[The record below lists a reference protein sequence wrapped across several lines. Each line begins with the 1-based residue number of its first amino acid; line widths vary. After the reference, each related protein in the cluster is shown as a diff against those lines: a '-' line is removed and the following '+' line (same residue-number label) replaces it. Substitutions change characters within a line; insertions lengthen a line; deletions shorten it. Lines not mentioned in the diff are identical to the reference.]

1 MVRKG
6 IYQIRIMKQHLA
18 FKCNS
23 VKRIIRKD
31 HLQINRKGQIK
42 LEGSVINQ
50 ICASMESF
58 FDTEKKIGD
67 YIVRNPKK
75 VVDMTV
81 GELAK
86 ACGVSEASVS
96 RFCKRIELKGF
107 HHLKISLAR
116 ELVDAQD
123 DGEISGH
130 ISVDD
135 MEGSLRGIL
144 SNKMEELRQTVAMMD
159 REELKK
165 VLELINNADTV
176 LIAAVGNTI
185 PVAMDGAYKLN
196 QIGIRAVSTP
206 IWETELGYSYNLTD
220 RDVVIAI
227 SNSGEST
234 GVIQILEAAQSR
246 GAVTISI
253 TNNARSS
260 VAELSTY
267 HITTATREKLFLD
280 GYCFSRVSATMVIEI
295 IYLLLASMRKESY
308 ESIVRHEQA
317 MAYTKE

>member
-1 MVRKG
+1 M
-6 IYQIRIMKQHLA
+6 
-18 FKCNS
+18 
-23 VKRIIRKD
+23 
-31 HLQINRKGQIK
+31 
-42 LEGSVINQ
+42 EGSVINQ
-50 ICASMESF
+50 ICASMDSF

-86 ACGVSEASVS
+86 ECGVSEASVS

-116 ELVDAQD
+116 ELVDAKD

-144 SNKMEELRQTVAMMD
+144 SNKMEELRQTVAMID
-159 REELKK
+159 SEELKK
-165 VLELINNADTV
+165 ILDVINNADTV
-176 LIAAVGNTI
+176 FMAAVGNTI

-196 QIGIRAVSTP
+196 QIGIRAMSTP

-220 RDVVIAI
+220 KDVVVAI

-234 GVIQILEAAQSR
+234 GVIQILEAAKSR

>member
-1 MVRKG
+1 M
-6 IYQIRIMKQHLA
+6 
-18 FKCNS
+18 
-23 VKRIIRKD
+23 
-31 HLQINRKGQIK
+31 
-42 LEGSVINQ
+42 EGSVINQ
-50 ICASMESF
+50 ICASMDSF

-86 ACGVSEASVS
+86 ECGVSEASVS

-116 ELVDAQD
+116 ELVDAKD

-144 SNKMEELRQTVAMMD
+144 SNKMEELRQTVAMID

-165 VLELINNADTV
+165 ILDVINNADTV
-176 LIAAVGNTI
+176 LMAAVGNTI

-196 QIGIRAVSTP
+196 QIGIRAMSTP

-220 RDVVIAI
+220 KDIVVAI

-234 GVIQILEAAQSR
+234 GVIQVLEAAKSR
-246 GAVTISI
+246 GAVAISI

-308 ESIVRHEQA
+308 ESIVRHEHA
-317 MAYTKE
+317 MVYTKE

>member
-1 MVRKG
+1 M
-6 IYQIRIMKQHLA
+6 
-18 FKCNS
+18 
-23 VKRIIRKD
+23 
-31 HLQINRKGQIK
+31 
-42 LEGSVINQ
+42 EGSVINQ
-50 ICASMESF
+50 ICASMDSF

-86 ACGVSEASVS
+86 ECGVSEASVS

-116 ELVDAQD
+116 ELVDAKD

-144 SNKMEELRQTVAMMD
+144 SNKMEELRQTVAMID

-165 VLELINNADTV
+165 ILDVINNADTM
-176 LIAAVGNTI
+176 LMAAVGNTI

-196 QIGIRAVSTP
+196 QIGIRAMSTP

-220 RDVVIAI
+220 KDVVVAI

-234 GVIQILEAAQSR
+234 GVIQILEAAKSR
-246 GAVTISI
+246 GAVAISI

>member
-1 MVRKG
+1 M
-6 IYQIRIMKQHLA
+6 
-18 FKCNS
+18 
-23 VKRIIRKD
+23 
-31 HLQINRKGQIK
+31 
-42 LEGSVINQ
+42 EGSVINQ
-50 ICASMESF
+50 ICASMDSF

-86 ACGVSEASVS
+86 ECGVSEASVS

-116 ELVDAQD
+116 ELVDAKD

-144 SNKMEELRQTVAMMD
+144 SNKMEELRQTVAMID

-165 VLELINNADTV
+165 ILGVINNADTV
-176 LIAAVGNTI
+176 LMAAVGNTI

-196 QIGIRAVSTP
+196 QIGIRAMSTP

-220 RDVVIAI
+220 KDVVVAI

-234 GVIQILEAAQSR
+234 GVIQMLEAAKSR
-246 GAVTISI
+246 GAVAISI

-267 HITTATREKLFLD
+267 HITTATREKIFLD

>member
-1 MVRKG
+1 M
-6 IYQIRIMKQHLA
+6 
-18 FKCNS
+18 
-23 VKRIIRKD
+23 
-31 HLQINRKGQIK
+31 
-42 LEGSVINQ
+42 EGAVINQ
-50 ICASMESF
+50 ICAFMDSF

-86 ACGVSEASVS
+86 ECGVSEASVS
-96 RFCKRIELKGF
+96 RFCKRIELKEF

-116 ELVDAQD
+116 ELVDAKD
-123 DGEISGH
+123 DGEMSGH

-144 SNKMEELRQTVAMMD
+144 SNKMEELRQTVAMID

-165 VLELINNADTV
+165 
-176 LIAAVGNTI
+176 
-185 PVAMDGAYKLN
+185 
-196 QIGIRAVSTP
+196 
-206 IWETELGYSYNLTD
+206 
-220 RDVVIAI
+220 
-227 SNSGEST
+227 
-234 GVIQILEAAQSR
+234 ILEAAKR
-246 GAVTISI
+246 CGAVAISI

-260 VAELSTY
+260 VAEISTY

-295 IYLLLASMRKESY
+295 IYLLLVSMRKESY

>member
-1 MVRKG
+1 M
-6 IYQIRIMKQHLA
+6 
-18 FKCNS
+18 
-23 VKRIIRKD
+23 
-31 HLQINRKGQIK
+31 
-42 LEGSVINQ
+42 EESVINQ
-50 ICASMESF
+50 ICASMDSF

-86 ACGVSEASVS
+86 ECGVSEASVS

-116 ELVDAQD
+116 ELVDAKD

-159 REELKK
+159 SEELKK
-165 VLELINNADTV
+165 ILDVINNADTV
-176 LIAAVGNTI
+176 LMAAVGNTI

-196 QIGIRAVSTP
+196 QIGIRAMSTP

-220 RDVVIAI
+220 KDVVVAI

-234 GVIQILEAAQSR
+234 GVIQILEAAKSR

>member
-1 MVRKG
+1 M
-6 IYQIRIMKQHLA
+6 
-18 FKCNS
+18 
-23 VKRIIRKD
+23 
-31 HLQINRKGQIK
+31 
-42 LEGSVINQ
+42 EGSVINQ
-50 ICASMESF
+50 ICASMDSF

-86 ACGVSEASVS
+86 ECGVSEASVS

-116 ELVDAQD
+116 ELVDAKD

-159 REELKK
+159 SEELKK
-165 VLELINNADTV
+165 ILDVINNADTV
-176 LIAAVGNTI
+176 LMAAVGNTI

-196 QIGIRAVSTP
+196 QIGIRAMSTP

-220 RDVVIAI
+220 KDVVVAI

-234 GVIQILEAAQSR
+234 GVIQILEAAKSR
-246 GAVTISI
+246 GGVAISI

>member
-1 MVRKG
+1 M
-6 IYQIRIMKQHLA
+6 
-18 FKCNS
+18 
-23 VKRIIRKD
+23 
-31 HLQINRKGQIK
+31 
-42 LEGSVINQ
+42 EGSVINQ
-50 ICASMESF
+50 ICASMDSF

-86 ACGVSEASVS
+86 ECGVSEASVS

-116 ELVDAQD
+116 ELVDAKD

-144 SNKMEELRQTVAMMD
+144 SNKMEELRQTVAMID

-165 VLELINNADTV
+165 ILDVINNADTV
-176 LIAAVGNTI
+176 LMAAVGNTI

-196 QIGIRAVSTP
+196 QIGIRAMSTP

-220 RDVVIAI
+220 KDVVVAI

-234 GVIQILEAAQSR
+234 GVIQILEAAKSR
-246 GAVTISI
+246 GAVAISI

-317 MAYTKE
+317 MTYTKE

>member
-1 MVRKG
+1 M
-6 IYQIRIMKQHLA
+6 
-18 FKCNS
+18 
-23 VKRIIRKD
+23 
-31 HLQINRKGQIK
+31 
-42 LEGSVINQ
+42 EGSVINQ
-50 ICASMESF
+50 ICASMDSF

-67 YIVRNPKK
+67 YIVRNPKM

-86 ACGVSEASVS
+86 ECGVSEASVS

-144 SNKMEELRQTVAMMD
+144 SNKMEELRQTVAMID

-165 VLELINNADTV
+165 
-176 LIAAVGNTI
+176 
-185 PVAMDGAYKLN
+185 
-196 QIGIRAVSTP
+196 
-206 IWETELGYSYNLTD
+206 
-220 RDVVIAI
+220 
-227 SNSGEST
+227 
-234 GVIQILEAAQSR
+234 ILEAAKSR
-246 GAVTISI
+246 GAVAISI

>member
-1 MVRKG
+1 M
-6 IYQIRIMKQHLA
+6 
-18 FKCNS
+18 
-23 VKRIIRKD
+23 
-31 HLQINRKGQIK
+31 
-42 LEGSVINQ
+42 EGSVINQ
-50 ICASMESF
+50 ICVSMDSF

-86 ACGVSEASVS
+86 ECGVSEASVS

-116 ELVDAQD
+116 ELVDAKD

-144 SNKMEELRQTVAMMD
+144 SNKMEELRQTVAMID

-165 VLELINNADTV
+165 ILDVINNADTV
-176 LIAAVGNTI
+176 LMAAVGNTI

-196 QIGIRAVSTP
+196 QIGIRAMSTP

-220 RDVVIAI
+220 KDVVVAI

-234 GVIQILEAAQSR
+234 GVIRILEAAKSR
-246 GAVTISI
+246 GAVAISI

>member
-1 MVRKG
+1 M
-6 IYQIRIMKQHLA
+6 
-18 FKCNS
+18 
-23 VKRIIRKD
+23 
-31 HLQINRKGQIK
+31 
-42 LEGSVINQ
+42 EGSVINQ
-50 ICASMESF
+50 ICASMDSF

-86 ACGVSEASVS
+86 ECCVSEASVS

-144 SNKMEELRQTVAMMD
+144 SNKMEELRQTVAMID
-159 REELKK
+159 REDLKK
-165 VLELINNADTV
+165 ILDVINNADTV
-176 LIAAVGNTI
+176 LMAAVGNTI
-185 PVAMDGAYKLN
+185 PVAMDGAYKFN
-196 QIGIRAVSTP
+196 QIGIRAMSTP

-220 RDVVIAI
+220 KDVVVAI

-234 GVIQILEAAQSR
+234 GVIQILEAAKSR
-246 GAVTISI
+246 GAVAISI
-253 TNNARSS
+253 TNNDRSS

>member
-1 MVRKG
+1 M
-6 IYQIRIMKQHLA
+6 
-18 FKCNS
+18 
-23 VKRIIRKD
+23 
-31 HLQINRKGQIK
+31 
-42 LEGSVINQ
+42 EGSVINQ
-50 ICASMESF
+50 ICASMDSF

-86 ACGVSEASVS
+86 ECGVSEASVS

-116 ELVDAQD
+116 ELVDAKD

-144 SNKMEELRQTVAMMD
+144 SNKMEELRQTVAMID
-159 REELKK
+159 REKLKK
-165 VLELINNADTV
+165 ILDVINNADTV
-176 LIAAVGNTI
+176 LMAAVGNTI

-196 QIGIRAVSTP
+196 QIGIRAMSTP

-220 RDVVIAI
+220 KDIVVAI

-234 GVIQILEAAQSR
+234 GVIQILEAAKSR

>member
-1 MVRKG
+1 M
-6 IYQIRIMKQHLA
+6 
-18 FKCNS
+18 
-23 VKRIIRKD
+23 
-31 HLQINRKGQIK
+31 
-42 LEGSVINQ
+42 EGSVINQ
-50 ICASMESF
+50 ICASMDSF

-67 YIVRNPKK
+67 YIVRNPRQ

-86 ACGVSEASVS
+86 ECGVSEASVS

-116 ELVDAQD
+116 ELVDAKD
-123 DGEISGH
+123 EGEISGH

-135 MEGSLRGIL
+135 IDGSLRGIL
-144 SNKMEELRQTVAMMD
+144 SNKMEELRQTVAMID

-165 VLELINNADTV
+165 ILDVINNADTV
-176 LIAAVGNTI
+176 LMAAVGNTI

-206 IWETELGYSYNLTD
+206 IWETELGYSYNMTGK
-220 RDVVIAI
+220 DVVIAI

-234 GVIQILEAAQSR
+234 GVIQILEAAKSC

-253 TNNARSS
+253 TNSDKSS
-260 VAELSTY
+260 VAEMSTY

-280 GYCFSRVSATMVIEI
+280 GYCFSRVSATMVVEM

>member
-1 MVRKG
+1 M
-6 IYQIRIMKQHLA
+6 
-18 FKCNS
+18 
-23 VKRIIRKD
+23 
-31 HLQINRKGQIK
+31 
-42 LEGSVINQ
+42 EGSVINQ
-50 ICASMESF
+50 ICASMDSF

-86 ACGVSEASVS
+86 ECGVSEASVS

-116 ELVDAQD
+116 ELVDAKD

-159 REELKK
+159 SEELKK
-165 VLELINNADTV
+165 ILDVINNADTV
-176 LIAAVGNTI
+176 LMAAVGNTI

-196 QIGIRAVSTP
+196 QIGIRAMSTP

-220 RDVVIAI
+220 KDVVVAI

-234 GVIQILEAAQSR
+234 GVIQILEAAKSR
-246 GAVTISI
+246 GAVAISI

-317 MAYTKE
+317 MTYTKE

>member
-1 MVRKG
+1 M
-6 IYQIRIMKQHLA
+6 
-18 FKCNS
+18 
-23 VKRIIRKD
+23 
-31 HLQINRKGQIK
+31 
-42 LEGSVINQ
+42 EGSVINQ
-50 ICASMESF
+50 ICASMDSF

-86 ACGVSEASVS
+86 ECCVSEASVS

-116 ELVDAQD
+116 ELVDAKD

-144 SNKMEELRQTVAMMD
+144 SNKMEELRQTVAMID

-165 VLELINNADTV
+165 ILDVINNADTV
-176 LIAAVGNTI
+176 LMAAVGNTI

-220 RDVVIAI
+220 KDVVVAI

-234 GVIQILEAAQSR
+234 GVIQILEAAKSR
-246 GAVTISI
+246 GAVAISI
-253 TNNARSS
+253 TNNDRSS

>member
-1 MVRKG
+1 M
-6 IYQIRIMKQHLA
+6 
-18 FKCNS
+18 
-23 VKRIIRKD
+23 
-31 HLQINRKGQIK
+31 
-42 LEGSVINQ
+42 EGSVINQ
-50 ICASMESF
+50 ICASMDSF

-67 YIVRNPKK
+67 YIVRHPKK

-86 ACGVSEASVS
+86 ECGVSEASVS

-116 ELVDAQD
+116 ELVDAKD
-123 DGEISGH
+123 GGEISGH

-144 SNKMEELRQTVAMMD
+144 SNKMEELRQTVAMID

-165 VLELINNADTV
+165 ILGVINNADTV
-176 LIAAVGNTI
+176 LMAAVGNTI

-196 QIGIRAVSTP
+196 QIGIRAISTP

-220 RDVVIAI
+220 KDVVVAI

-234 GVIQILEAAQSR
+234 GVIQILEAAKSR
-246 GAVTISI
+246 GAVAISI

-260 VAELSTY
+260 VAKLSTY

>member
-1 MVRKG
+1 M
-6 IYQIRIMKQHLA
+6 
-18 FKCNS
+18 
-23 VKRIIRKD
+23 
-31 HLQINRKGQIK
+31 
-42 LEGSVINQ
+42 EGSVINQ
-50 ICASMESF
+50 ICASMDSF

-86 ACGVSEASVS
+86 ECGVSEASVS

-116 ELVDAQD
+116 ELVDAKD

-144 SNKMEELRQTVAMMD
+144 SNKMEELRQTVAMID

-165 VLELINNADTV
+165 ILDVINNADTV
-176 LIAAVGNTI
+176 LMAAVGNTI

-196 QIGIRAVSTP
+196 QIGIRAMSTP

-220 RDVVIAI
+220 KDVVVAI

-234 GVIQILEAAQSR
+234 GVIQILEAAKSR
-246 GAVTISI
+246 GAVAISI
-253 TNNARSS
+253 TNNGRSS

>member
-1 MVRKG
+1 M
-6 IYQIRIMKQHLA
+6 
-18 FKCNS
+18 
-23 VKRIIRKD
+23 
-31 HLQINRKGQIK
+31 
-42 LEGSVINQ
+42 EGSVINQ
-50 ICASMESF
+50 ICASMDSF

-86 ACGVSEASVS
+86 ECGVSEASVS

-116 ELVDAQD
+116 ELVDAKD

-144 SNKMEELRQTVAMMD
+144 SNKMEELRQTVAMID

-165 VLELINNADTV
+165 ILDVINNADTV
-176 LIAAVGNTI
+176 LMAAVGNTI

-220 RDVVIAI
+220 KDVVVAI

-234 GVIQILEAAQSR
+234 GVIQILEAAKSR
-246 GAVTISI
+246 GAVAISI
-253 TNNARSS
+253 TNNDRSS

>member
-1 MVRKG
+1 MANKTNRY
-6 IYQIRIMKQHLA
+6 IY
-18 FKCNS
+18 
-23 VKRIIRKD
+23 
-31 HLQINRKGQIK
+31 
-42 LEGSVINQ
+42 
-50 ICASMESF
+50 
-58 FDTEKKIGD
+58 
-67 YIVRNPKK
+67 
-75 VVDMTV
+75 
-81 GELAK
+81 
-86 ACGVSEASVS
+86 
-96 RFCKRIELKGF
+96 KGF

-116 ELVDAQD
+116 ELVDAKD

-144 SNKMEELRQTVAMMD
+144 SNKMEELRQTVAMID

-165 VLELINNADTV
+165 
-176 LIAAVGNTI
+176 
-185 PVAMDGAYKLN
+185 
-196 QIGIRAVSTP
+196 
-206 IWETELGYSYNLTD
+206 
-220 RDVVIAI
+220 
-227 SNSGEST
+227 
-234 GVIQILEAAQSR
+234 ILEAAKSR
-246 GAVTISI
+246 GAVAISI

-280 GYCFSRVSATMVIEI
+280 GYCFSGVSATMVIEI

>member
-1 MVRKG
+1 M
-6 IYQIRIMKQHLA
+6 
-18 FKCNS
+18 
-23 VKRIIRKD
+23 
-31 HLQINRKGQIK
+31 
-42 LEGSVINQ
+42 EGSVINQ
-50 ICASMESF
+50 ICASMDSF

-86 ACGVSEASVS
+86 ECGVSEASVS

-116 ELVDAQD
+116 ELVDAKD

-159 REELKK
+159 SEELKK
-165 VLELINNADTV
+165 ILDVINNADTV
-176 LIAAVGNTI
+176 LMAAVGNTI

-196 QIGIRAVSTP
+196 QIGIRAMSTP

-220 RDVVIAI
+220 KDVVVAI

-234 GVIQILEAAQSR
+234 GGIQILEAAKSR
-246 GAVTISI
+246 GAVAISI

>member
-1 MVRKG
+1 M
-6 IYQIRIMKQHLA
+6 
-18 FKCNS
+18 
-23 VKRIIRKD
+23 
-31 HLQINRKGQIK
+31 
-42 LEGSVINQ
+42 EGSVINQ
-50 ICASMESF
+50 ICASMDSF

-86 ACGVSEASVS
+86 ECGVSEASVS

-116 ELVDAQD
+116 ELVDAKD

-144 SNKMEELRQTVAMMD
+144 SNKMEELRQTVAMID

-165 VLELINNADTV
+165 
-176 LIAAVGNTI
+176 
-185 PVAMDGAYKLN
+185 
-196 QIGIRAVSTP
+196 
-206 IWETELGYSYNLTD
+206 
-220 RDVVIAI
+220 
-227 SNSGEST
+227 
-234 GVIQILEAAQSR
+234 ILEAAKSR
-246 GAVTISI
+246 GAVAISI

-280 GYCFSRVSATMVIEI
+280 GYCFSRVSATKVIEI
-295 IYLLLASMRKESY
+295 IYLLIASMRKESY
-308 ESIVRHEQA
+308 KSIVRHEQA

>member
-1 MVRKG
+1 M
-6 IYQIRIMKQHLA
+6 
-18 FKCNS
+18 
-23 VKRIIRKD
+23 D
-31 HLQINRKGQIK
+31 
-42 LEGSVINQ
+42 
-50 ICASMESF
+50 
-58 FDTEKKIGD
+58 
-67 YIVRNPKK
+67 
-75 VVDMTV
+75 
-81 GELAK
+81 AK
-86 ACGVSEASVS
+86 
-96 RFCKRIELKGF
+96 
-107 HHLKISLAR
+107 
-116 ELVDAQD
+116 D

-159 REELKK
+159 RDELKN
-165 VLELINNADTV
+165 VLEVINNADTV
-176 LIAAVGNTI
+176 LMAAVGNTV

-196 QIGIRAVSTP
+196 QIGIRAMSTP

-220 RDVVIAI
+220 KDVVVAI

-234 GVIQILEAAQSR
+234 GVIQILEAAKSR
-246 GAVTISI
+246 GAVAISI

-308 ESIVRHEQA
+308 ESIVRNEQA

>member
-1 MVRKG
+1 M
-6 IYQIRIMKQHLA
+6 
-18 FKCNS
+18 
-23 VKRIIRKD
+23 
-31 HLQINRKGQIK
+31 
-42 LEGSVINQ
+42 EGSVINQ

-86 ACGVSEASVS
+86 ECGVSEASVS

-165 VLELINNADTV
+165 VLEVINNADTV

-317 MAYTKE
+317 MAYTKK

>member
-1 MVRKG
+1 M
-6 IYQIRIMKQHLA
+6 
-18 FKCNS
+18 
-23 VKRIIRKD
+23 
-31 HLQINRKGQIK
+31 
-42 LEGSVINQ
+42 EGSVINQ
-50 ICASMESF
+50 ICASMDSF

-86 ACGVSEASVS
+86 ECGVSEASVS

-116 ELVDAQD
+116 ELVDAKD

-144 SNKMEELRQTVAMMD
+144 SNKMEELRQTVAMID
-159 REELKK
+159 REDLKK
-165 VLELINNADTV
+165 ILDVINNADTV
-176 LIAAVGNTI
+176 LMAAVGNTI

-220 RDVVIAI
+220 KDVVVAI

-234 GVIQILEAAQSR
+234 GVIQILEAAKSC
-246 GAVTISI
+246 GAVAISI

>member
-1 MVRKG
+1 M
-6 IYQIRIMKQHLA
+6 
-18 FKCNS
+18 
-23 VKRIIRKD
+23 
-31 HLQINRKGQIK
+31 
-42 LEGSVINQ
+42 EGSVINQ
-50 ICASMESF
+50 ICASMDSF
-58 FDTEKKIGD
+58 FDTEKIIGD

-86 ACGVSEASVS
+86 ECGVSEASVS
-96 RFCKRIELKGF
+96 RFCKRIELKEF

-116 ELVDAQD
+116 ELVDAKD
-123 DGEISGH
+123 DGEMSGH

-144 SNKMEELRQTVAMMD
+144 SNKMEELRQTVAMID

-165 VLELINNADTV
+165 
-176 LIAAVGNTI
+176 
-185 PVAMDGAYKLN
+185 
-196 QIGIRAVSTP
+196 
-206 IWETELGYSYNLTD
+206 
-220 RDVVIAI
+220 
-227 SNSGEST
+227 
-234 GVIQILEAAQSR
+234 ILEAAKR
-246 GAVTISI
+246 CGAVAISI

-260 VAELSTY
+260 VAEISTY

>member
-1 MVRKG
+1 M
-6 IYQIRIMKQHLA
+6 
-18 FKCNS
+18 
-23 VKRIIRKD
+23 
-31 HLQINRKGQIK
+31 
-42 LEGSVINQ
+42 EGSVINQ
-50 ICASMESF
+50 ICASMDSF

-86 ACGVSEASVS
+86 KCGVSEASVS

-116 ELVDAQD
+116 ELVDAKD

-144 SNKMEELRQTVAMMD
+144 SNKMEELRQTVAMID
-159 REELKK
+159 SEELKK
-165 VLELINNADTV
+165 ILDVINNADTV
-176 LIAAVGNTI
+176 LMAAVGNTI

-196 QIGIRAVSTP
+196 QIGIRAMSTP

-220 RDVVIAI
+220 KDVVVAI

-234 GVIQILEAAQSR
+234 GVIQILEAAKSR
-246 GAVTISI
+246 GAVAISI

-267 HITTATREKLFLD
+267 QITTATREKLFLD
-280 GYCFSRVSATMVIEI
+280 GYCFSRMSATMVIEI

>member
-1 MVRKG
+1 M
-6 IYQIRIMKQHLA
+6 
-18 FKCNS
+18 
-23 VKRIIRKD
+23 
-31 HLQINRKGQIK
+31 
-42 LEGSVINQ
+42 EGSVINQ
-50 ICASMESF
+50 ICASMDSF

-86 ACGVSEASVS
+86 ECGVSEASVS

-116 ELVDAQD
+116 ELVDAKD
-123 DGEISGH
+123 EGEMSGH

-135 MEGSLRGIL
+135 IDGSLRGIL
-144 SNKMEELRQTVAMMD
+144 SNKMEELRQTVAMID
-159 REELKK
+159 RGELKK
-165 VLELINNADTV
+165 ILEVINNADTV
-176 LIAAVGNTI
+176 LMAAVGNTI

-196 QIGIRAVSTP
+196 QIGIRAMSTP

-220 RDVVIAI
+220 KDIVVAI

-234 GVIQILEAAQSR
+234 GVIQILEAAKSR
-246 GAVTISI
+246 GAVAISI

>member
-1 MVRKG
+1 M
-6 IYQIRIMKQHLA
+6 
-18 FKCNS
+18 
-23 VKRIIRKD
+23 
-31 HLQINRKGQIK
+31 
-42 LEGSVINQ
+42 EGSVINQ
-50 ICASMESF
+50 ICASMDSF

-86 ACGVSEASVS
+86 ECCVSEASVS

-116 ELVDAQD
+116 ELVDSQD
-123 DGEISGH
+123 EGEISGH
-130 ISVDD
+130 VSVDD
-135 MEGSLRGIL
+135 IEDSLRGIL
-144 SNKMEELRQTVAMMD
+144 SNKMEELRQTVAMID

-165 VLELINNADTV
+165 ILDVINNADTV
-176 LIAAVGNTI
+176 LMAAVGNTI

-196 QIGIRAVSTP
+196 QIGIRAMSTP

-220 RDVVIAI
+220 KDVVVAI

-234 GVIQILEAAQSR
+234 GVIQILQAAKSR
-246 GAVTISI
+246 GAVAISI
-253 TNNARSS
+253 TNNDRSS

-267 HITTATREKLFLD
+267 HITTGTREKLFLD

>member
-1 MVRKG
+1 M
-6 IYQIRIMKQHLA
+6 
-18 FKCNS
+18 
-23 VKRIIRKD
+23 
-31 HLQINRKGQIK
+31 
-42 LEGSVINQ
+42 EGSVINQ
-50 ICASMESF
+50 ICASMDSF

-67 YIVRNPKK
+67 YIVRNPKM

-86 ACGVSEASVS
+86 ECGVSEASVS

-116 ELVDAQD
+116 ELVDAKD

-144 SNKMEELRQTVAMMD
+144 SNKMEELRQTVAMID
-159 REELKK
+159 REDLKK
-165 VLELINNADTV
+165 ILDVINNADTV
-176 LIAAVGNTI
+176 LMAAVGNTI

-196 QIGIRAVSTP
+196 QIGIRAMSTP

-220 RDVVIAI
+220 KDVVVAI

-234 GVIQILEAAQSR
+234 GVIQILETAKSR
-246 GAVTISI
+246 GAVAISI
-253 TNNARSS
+253 TNNDRSS

>member
-1 MVRKG
+1 M
-6 IYQIRIMKQHLA
+6 
-18 FKCNS
+18 
-23 VKRIIRKD
+23 
-31 HLQINRKGQIK
+31 
-42 LEGSVINQ
+42 EGSVINQ
-50 ICASMESF
+50 ICASMDSF

-86 ACGVSEASVS
+86 ECGVSEASVS

-116 ELVDAQD
+116 ELVDAKD

-159 REELKK
+159 SEELKK
-165 VLELINNADTV
+165 ILDVINNADTV
-176 LIAAVGNTI
+176 LMAAVGNTI

-196 QIGIRAVSTP
+196 QIGIRAISTP

-220 RDVVIAI
+220 KDVVVAI

-234 GVIQILEAAQSR
+234 GVIQILEAAKSR
-246 GAVTISI
+246 GAVAISI

>member
-1 MVRKG
+1 M
-6 IYQIRIMKQHLA
+6 
-18 FKCNS
+18 
-23 VKRIIRKD
+23 
-31 HLQINRKGQIK
+31 
-42 LEGSVINQ
+42 EGPVINQ
-50 ICASMESF
+50 ICASMDSF

-67 YIVRNPKK
+67 YIVRHPKK

-86 ACGVSEASVS
+86 ECGVSEASVS

-116 ELVDAQD
+116 ELVDAKD
-123 DGEISGH
+123 GGEISGH

-144 SNKMEELRQTVAMMD
+144 SNKMEELRQTVAMID

-165 VLELINNADTV
+165 ILGVINNADTV
-176 LIAAVGNTI
+176 LMAAVGNTI

-196 QIGIRAVSTP
+196 QIGIRAMSTP

-220 RDVVIAI
+220 KDVVVAI

-234 GVIQILEAAQSR
+234 GVIQILEAAKSR
-246 GAVTISI
+246 GAVAISI
-253 TNNARSS
+253 TNNVRSS

-267 HITTATREKLFLD
+267 HIMTATREKLFLD

>member
-1 MVRKG
+1 M
-6 IYQIRIMKQHLA
+6 
-18 FKCNS
+18 
-23 VKRIIRKD
+23 
-31 HLQINRKGQIK
+31 
-42 LEGSVINQ
+42 EGSVINQ
-50 ICASMESF
+50 ICASMDSF

-67 YIVRNPKK
+67 YIVRNPKM

-86 ACGVSEASVS
+86 ECGVSEASVS

-144 SNKMEELRQTVAMMD
+144 SNKMEELRQTVAMID
-159 REELKK
+159 REELKRI
-165 VLELINNADTV
+165 VDVINNADTV
-176 LIAAVGNTI
+176 LMAAVGNTI

-196 QIGIRAVSTP
+196 QIGIRAMSTP

-220 RDVVIAI
+220 KDVVVAI

-234 GVIQILEAAQSR
+234 GVIQILEAAKSR
-246 GAVTISI
+246 GAVAISI
-253 TNNARSS
+253 TNNDRSS

>member
-1 MVRKG
+1 M
-6 IYQIRIMKQHLA
+6 
-18 FKCNS
+18 
-23 VKRIIRKD
+23 
-31 HLQINRKGQIK
+31 
-42 LEGSVINQ
+42 EGSVINQ
-50 ICASMESF
+50 ICASMDSF

-67 YIVRNPKK
+67 YIVRNPKQ

-86 ACGVSEASVS
+86 ECGVSEASVS

-116 ELVDAQD
+116 ELVDARD
-123 DGEISGH
+123 EGEISGH

-135 MEGSLRGIL
+135 IDGSLRGIL
-144 SNKMEELRQTVAMMD
+144 SNKMEELRQTVAMID

-165 VLELINNADTV
+165 ILDVINNADTV
-176 LIAAVGNTI
+176 LMAAVGNTI

-206 IWETELGYSYNLTD
+206 IWETELGYSYNMTGK
-220 RDVVIAI
+220 DVVIAI

-234 GVIQILEAAQSR
+234 GVIQILEAAKSH
-246 GAVTISI
+246 GAVAISI

>member
-1 MVRKG
+1 M
-6 IYQIRIMKQHLA
+6 
-18 FKCNS
+18 
-23 VKRIIRKD
+23 D
-31 HLQINRKGQIK
+31 
-42 LEGSVINQ
+42 
-50 ICASMESF
+50 SF

-86 ACGVSEASVS
+86 ECGVSEASVS

-116 ELVDAQD
+116 ELVDAKD

-144 SNKMEELRQTVAMMD
+144 SNKMEELRQTVAMID

-165 VLELINNADTV
+165 
-176 LIAAVGNTI
+176 
-185 PVAMDGAYKLN
+185 
-196 QIGIRAVSTP
+196 
-206 IWETELGYSYNLTD
+206 
-220 RDVVIAI
+220 
-227 SNSGEST
+227 
-234 GVIQILEAAQSR
+234 ILEAAKSR
-246 GAVTISI
+246 GAVAISI

-295 IYLLLASMRKESY
+295 IYLLIASMRKESY
-308 ESIVRHEQA
+308 KSIVRHEQA

>member
-1 MVRKG
+1 M
-6 IYQIRIMKQHLA
+6 
-18 FKCNS
+18 
-23 VKRIIRKD
+23 
-31 HLQINRKGQIK
+31 
-42 LEGSVINQ
+42 EGSVINQ
-50 ICASMESF
+50 ICASMDLF

-67 YIVRNPKK
+67 YIVRNPQK

-86 ACGVSEASVS
+86 ECGVSEASVS

-116 ELVDAQD
+116 ELVDAKD

-144 SNKMEELRQTVAMMD
+144 SNKMEELRQTVAMID

-165 VLELINNADTV
+165 ILDVINNADTV
-176 LIAAVGNTI
+176 LMAAVGNTI

-196 QIGIRAVSTP
+196 QIGIRAMSTP
-206 IWETELGYSYNLTD
+206 IWETELGYSYNMTD
-220 RDVVIAI
+220 KDVVVAI

-234 GVIQILEAAQSR
+234 GVIQILEAAKSR
-246 GAVTISI
+246 GAVAISI

>member
-1 MVRKG
+1 M
-6 IYQIRIMKQHLA
+6 
-18 FKCNS
+18 
-23 VKRIIRKD
+23 
-31 HLQINRKGQIK
+31 
-42 LEGSVINQ
+42 EGSVINQ
-50 ICASMESF
+50 ICASMDSF

-86 ACGVSEASVS
+86 ECGVSEASVS

-116 ELVDAQD
+116 ELVDAKD

-144 SNKMEELRQTVAMMD
+144 SNKMEELRQTVAMID

-165 VLELINNADTV
+165 ILNVINNADTV
-176 LIAAVGNTI
+176 LMAAVGNTI

-196 QIGIRAVSTP
+196 QIGIRAMSTP

-220 RDVVIAI
+220 KDVVVAI

-234 GVIQILEAAQSR
+234 GVIQILEAAKSR
-246 GAVTISI
+246 GAVAISI

>member
-1 MVRKG
+1 M
-6 IYQIRIMKQHLA
+6 
-18 FKCNS
+18 
-23 VKRIIRKD
+23 
-31 HLQINRKGQIK
+31 
-42 LEGSVINQ
+42 EGSVINQ
-50 ICASMESF
+50 ICASMDSF

-86 ACGVSEASVS
+86 ECGVSEASVS

-116 ELVDAQD
+116 ELVDAKD

-144 SNKMEELRQTVAMMD
+144 SNKMEELRQTVAMID

-165 VLELINNADTV
+165 ILDVINNADTV
-176 LIAAVGNTI
+176 LMAAVGNTI

-196 QIGIRAVSTP
+196 QIGIRAMSTP

-220 RDVVIAI
+220 KDVVVAI

-234 GVIQILEAAQSR
+234 GVIQILEAAKSR
-246 GAVTISI
+246 GAVAISI

-260 VAELSTY
+260 AAELSTY

>member
-1 MVRKG
+1 M
-6 IYQIRIMKQHLA
+6 
-18 FKCNS
+18 
-23 VKRIIRKD
+23 
-31 HLQINRKGQIK
+31 
-42 LEGSVINQ
+42 EGSVINQ
-50 ICASMESF
+50 ICASMDSF

-86 ACGVSEASVS
+86 ECGVSEASVS

-116 ELVDAQD
+116 ELVDAKD

-144 SNKMEELRQTVAMMD
+144 SNKMEELRQTVAMID

-165 VLELINNADTV
+165 
-176 LIAAVGNTI
+176 
-185 PVAMDGAYKLN
+185 
-196 QIGIRAVSTP
+196 
-206 IWETELGYSYNLTD
+206 
-220 RDVVIAI
+220 
-227 SNSGEST
+227 
-234 GVIQILEAAQSR
+234 ILEAAKSR
-246 GAVTISI
+246 GAVAISI

-308 ESIVRHEQA
+308 ESIVRPEQA